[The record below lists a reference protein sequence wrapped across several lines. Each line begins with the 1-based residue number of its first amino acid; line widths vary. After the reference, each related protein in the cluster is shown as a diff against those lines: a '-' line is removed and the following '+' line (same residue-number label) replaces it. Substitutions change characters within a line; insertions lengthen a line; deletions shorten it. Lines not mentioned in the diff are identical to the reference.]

1 MENKKVVGVLKY
13 NIDTRNSMLLKN
25 EGKYSLYDG
34 LLSPSIGEAY
44 QKRELYPHS
53 QTDDKSILDFTHDNL
68 SDYSKKIAQQ
78 NFSNSKERDV
88 FSILTP
94 TNDQLQRWG
103 GNYNDYLEY
112 VSETY
117 GKELTS
123 VNFVERTLAAQDVVY
138 GLRMME
144 VGVVKDINVSNALAG
159 VVTTNINNFSGT
171 DTKLGLITNEMYA
184 ASLYAASQFNSSRK
198 RYDINSQ
205 YPYITPYLYEVYG
218 NNSANVNRLS
228 DIMRPDSVFGR
239 VLEDPAVDINIIHD
253 WSDPNY
259 TTEKNSA
266 LFYANLQTEENKYR
280 PDSAYYNYNRD
291 LKDFEE
297 SNNNSAIKDLVRD
310 TSIINPSSHKRGV
323 TNVAVIE
330 YDEGDK
336 TEDVE
341 DNKRLIKENSGSQGI
356 EYFTFE
362 AVQKSSKNTLLDKT
376 NKSFRKHEINTL
388 ISRFHTSKE
397 YNKKY
402 EHESFDTAKSVFGKS
417 KGRNLLKLGA
427 NSDVDNFKTNNYSN
441 PYCRVWTYHHEY
453 DRLSRMIRPFITEE
467 NNQEMGYSFTDLQ
480 KLNEKF
486 RSTNTKG
493 ITNGG
498 DYLAEK
504 TVLNKSNGLVD
515 IVPSTEGKVE
525 IQKCMF
531 SIENLAWKDVPNMSK
546 YLSEEQR
553 GPFGGRIMWF
563 PPYDLRFNESVN
575 VDWNANTFI
584 GRGEK
589 VYTYTNTDR
598 TASLDF
604 TILIDHP
611 AIINEIQNMKGKA
624 PDDDIE
630 MDTLRFF
637 AGCGPL
643 DNDLKKV
650 EKADVDTNKTNKENS
665 IEPKEVKNEEKV
677 EKLKFYVFF
686 PNNYS
691 GNYNEKDLLTK
702 EEWQEKGF
710 ADRDWVNYLLFGHD
724 ILVPSAED
732 SYNGYEMSNK
742 GISTT
747 SAIGVGIPTAVDPK
761 TNISKIWNVYPDYE
775 GEDKA
780 KRIYYYRVD
789 FDLRQKLREY
799 ENYRDTNSYQLNI
812 SQKNVSTVYPDAD
825 CSFTEFVGAVIL
837 SRIRK
842 NRKDSTGEE
851 YTFDDYVA
859 DDAAK
864 LKYLIE
870 KISNVYG
877 CDESDTFE
885 KLTEFAKIIE
895 KGITKI
901 KPIGGAT
908 EQDEKNSNILAYRR
922 CRTLGT
928 YLKEIL
934 NFDGDIDFSK
944 IEKSKKLLNYK
955 TVNSNAAKVQRYA
968 AVELYFGGPKIE
980 DANDGT
986 GKGSNVITAENKP
999 KQDKNAD
1006 TSDSGQTKQEVHAT
1020 IGNATTRYE
1029 SEADYFKKLQISD
1042 PLVFRKITDKYR
1054 YFDPAFHSLSPEGF
1068 NARLTFLHQCTRQ
1081 GHTVSTSDGKL
1092 AQTAG
1097 NLSFGRMP
1105 VCILRIGDFFYS
1117 KVIIQNMNISYESN
1131 NGIQWD
1137 LNSEG
1142 NGVQPMY
1149 AHVSMTLTILG
1160 GQTLDGPSD
1169 RLQNA
1174 NTFNFY
1180 ANTGVYDDRS
1190 DRISVDS
1197 NGNLTY
1203 TNIFL
1208 PYNDEKKATTAVT
1221 TEAKTE
1227 VKAEEKIEKNIIN
1240 PII

>member
-44 QKRELYPHS
+44 QKRDLYPHS
-53 QTDDKSILDFTHDNL
+53 QTNDESILDFTHDNL
-68 SDYSKKIAQQ
+68 SDYSKKISQQ

-88 FSILTP
+88 FSILAP

-103 GNYNDYLEY
+103 GNYNNYLEY

-144 VGVVKDINVSNALAG
+144 IGVVKDINVSNALAG

-198 RYDINSQ
+198 RYDTTSQ
-205 YPYITPYLYEVYG
+205 YPYITPYLYEAYG

-239 VLEDPAVDINIIHD
+239 VLEDISVDANIIHD
-253 WSDPNY
+253 WNDPNY

-266 LFYANLQTEENKYR
+266 LFYAQEQVQKNRYQPLVGGDYLSHLDKTE
-280 PDSAYYNYNRD
+280 
-291 LKDFEE
+291 KDRTIRYDKNEE
-297 SNNNSAIKDLVRD
+297 IRRAI
-310 TSIINPSSHKRGV
+310 IY
-323 TNVAVIE
+323 E
-330 YDEGDK
+330 YDEGDTANTGK
-336 TEDVE
+336 FIADT
-341 DNKRLIKENSGSQGI
+341 
-356 EYFTFE
+356 
-362 AVQKSSKNTLLDKT
+362 KSDYEVFMEGERSEQTLLDKT
-376 NKSFRKHEINTL
+376 YNFFKKHEINTL

-402 EHESFDTAKSVFGKS
+402 ENESFDTAKSVFGKS

-427 NSDVDNFKTNNYSN
+427 NPDVDNFKTNNYSN
-441 PYCRVWTYHHEY
+441 PYCRVWTYHHAY

-467 NNQEMGYSFTDLQ
+467 NGQEMEYSFTDLQ

-650 EKADVDTNKTNKENS
+650 KNADADTNKTNRENS

-691 GNYNEKDLLTK
+691 GNYNKKNLLTK

-710 ADRDWVNYLLFGHD
+710 ADTDWVNYLLFGRD
-724 ILVPSAED
+724 ILIPDTED

-742 GISTT
+742 GISTI

-789 FDLRQKLREY
+789 FDLRQKLCEY

-812 SQKNVSTVYPDAD
+812 SQKNVSTVYSDAD

-837 SRIRK
+837 SRTRK

-851 YTFDDYVA
+851 YTFDDYVV
-859 DDAAK
+859 DDAPK

-885 KLTEFAKIIE
+885 KLTKFAKTIE

-908 EQDEKNSNILAYRR
+908 EQDEKNSNVLAYRR

-928 YLKEIL
+928 YLKNIL
-934 NFDGDIDFSK
+934 NFEGDIDFSK
-944 IEKSKKLLNYK
+944 IEKSKKLLNDK
-955 TVNSNAAKVQRYA
+955 TVNSKAAKLQRYA

-986 GKGSNVITAENKP
+986 GKGSNVIMAENKP

-1020 IGNATTRYE
+1020 VGNATTRYE
-1029 SEADYFKKLQISD
+1029 SEADYFNKLKTTD

-1081 GHTVSTSDGKL
+1081 GHTVSTADGKL

-1137 LNSEG
+1137 LNPEG
-1142 NGVQPMY
+1142 SGVQPMY
-1149 AHVSMTLTILG
+1149 AHISMTLTILG

-1208 PYNDEKKATTAVT
+1208 PYNNEKKATTAVT
-1221 TEAKTE
+1221 TETKTE
-1227 VKAEEKIEKNIIN
+1227 LKQRDR
-1240 PII
+1240 

>member
-144 VGVVKDINVSNALAG
+144 VGVVKDINVSNALDG

-402 EHESFDTAKSVFGKS
+402 EHESFDTAKSAFGKS

-427 NSDVDNFKTNNYSN
+427 NPNADNFKTNNYSN

-467 NNQEMGYSFTDLQ
+467 NGQEMGYSFTDLQ

-486 RSTNTKG
+486 RSANTKG

-710 ADRDWVNYLLFGHD
+710 ADRDWANYLLFGHD

-1137 LNSEG
+1137 LNPEG
-1142 NGVQPMY
+1142 SGVQPMY

-1208 PYNDEKKATTAVT
+1208 PYNDEKKAATAVT

>member
-44 QKRELYPHS
+44 QKRDLYPHS
-53 QTDDKSILDFTHDNL
+53 QTNDKSILDFTHDNL
-68 SDYSKKIAQQ
+68 SEYSKKISQQ

-88 FSILTP
+88 FSILAP

-103 GNYNDYLEY
+103 GNYNNYLEY

-144 VGVVKDINVSNALAG
+144 IGVVKDINVSNALAG

-198 RYDINSQ
+198 RYDTTSQ
-205 YPYITPYLYEVYG
+205 YPYITPYLYEAYG

-239 VLEDPAVDINIIHD
+239 VLEDISVDANIIHD
-253 WSDPNY
+253 WNDPNY

-297 SNNNSAIKDLVRD
+297 SNNNSAIKDLDLD
-310 TSIINPSSHKRGV
+310 TTIINLSSPKKGV

-336 TEDVE
+336 TEDVKN
-341 DNKRLIKENSGSQGI
+341 NKRVIKENSGNQGI
-356 EYFTFE
+356 EYLTFE
-362 AVQKSSKNTLLDKT
+362 AVQKSSKNTLLDKI

-388 ISRFHTSKE
+388 ISRFHTSEK

-402 EHESFDTAKSVFGKS
+402 ENESFDTAKSVFGKS

-427 NSDVDNFKTNNYSN
+427 NPNVDNFKTNNYSN
-441 PYCRVWTYHHEY
+441 PYCRVWTYHHAY

-467 NNQEMGYSFTDLQ
+467 NGQEMGYSFTDLQ

-515 IVPSTEGKVE
+515 IVPSTEGEVE

-643 DNDLKKV
+643 DNDLKEVKKV
-650 EKADVDTNKTNKENS
+650 DADTDKTNKENS

-691 GNYNEKDLLTK
+691 GNYNKKDLLTK

-710 ADRDWVNYLLFGHD
+710 ADTDWINYLLFGRD
-724 ILVPSAED
+724 ILIPDAED

-747 SAIGVGIPTAVDPK
+747 SAISVGIPTAVDPK

-812 SQKNVSTVYPDAD
+812 SQKNVSTVYSDAD

-842 NRKDSTGEE
+842 NRKDSTGKE
-851 YTFDDYVA
+851 YTFNDYVV
-859 DDAAK
+859 DDAPK

-877 CDESDTFE
+877 CDDSDTFE
-885 KLTEFAKIIE
+885 KLTKFAKTIE

-908 EQDEKNSNILAYRR
+908 EQDEKNSNVLAYRR
-922 CRTLGT
+922 CRALGS
-928 YLKEIL
+928 YLKNIL
-934 NFDGDIDFSK
+934 NFEGDIDFSK
-944 IEKSKKLLNYK
+944 IEKSKKLLNDK
-955 TVNSNAAKVQRYA
+955 TVNSKAAKLQRYA

-999 KQDKNAD
+999 KQDKNGD
-1006 TSDSGQTKQEVHAT
+1006 ISDSGQTKQEVHAT

-1029 SEADYFKKLQISD
+1029 SEADYFYKLKTTD

-1081 GHTVSTSDGKL
+1081 GHTVSTADGKL

-1137 LNSEG
+1137 LNPEG
-1142 NGVQPMY
+1142 SGVQPMY
-1149 AHVSMTLTILG
+1149 AHISMTLTILG

-1208 PYNDEKKATTAVT
+1208 PYNDEKKATTALT
-1221 TEAKTE
+1221 TEAKT
-1227 VKAEEKIEKNIIN
+1227 KLKQSDK
-1240 PII
+1240 

>member
-53 QTDDKSILDFTHDNL
+53 QTNDKSILDFTHDNL

-184 ASLYAASQFNSSRK
+184 TSLYAASQFNSSRK

-266 LFYANLQTEENKYR
+266 LFYANLQTEENKYQ
-280 PDSAYYNYNRD
+280 PSAGKDYLSYLDKPEKDRTIIYND
-291 LKDFEE
+291 DKD
-297 SNNNSAIKDLVRD
+297 VRKA
-310 TSIINPSSHKRGV
+310 T
-323 TNVAVIE
+323 TYE
-330 YDEGDK
+330 YDEGDTAHTGK
-336 TEDVE
+336 FIDESE
-341 DNKRLIKENSGSQGI
+341 ENSQNNYKVYKEGERSEG
-356 EYFTFE
+356 
-362 AVQKSSKNTLLDKT
+362 TLLEKT
-376 NKSFRKHEINTL
+376 HKLFTRYRINTL
-388 ISRFHTSKE
+388 ISRFHTSNE
-397 YNKKY
+397 YNEKY
-402 EHESFDTAKSVFGKS
+402 KGESFDTAKSAFGKS

-427 NSDVDNFKTNNYSN
+427 NPNADNFKTNNYSN

-467 NNQEMGYSFTDLQ
+467 NGQEMGYSFTDLQ

-650 EKADVDTNKTNKENS
+650 EKADADTNKTNKENS

-710 ADRDWVNYLLFGHD
+710 ADRDWVNYLLFGRD

-842 NRKDSTGEE
+842 NRKDSTGED

-1137 LNSEG
+1137 LNPEG
-1142 NGVQPMY
+1142 SGVQPMY

-1208 PYNDEKKATTAVT
+1208 PYNDEKKAATAVT

>member
-44 QKRELYPHS
+44 QKRDLYPHS
-53 QTDDKSILDFTHDNL
+53 QTNDKSILDFTHDNL
-68 SDYSKKIAQQ
+68 SDYSKKISQQ

-88 FSILTP
+88 FSILAP

-103 GNYNDYLEY
+103 GNYNNYLEY

-144 VGVVKDINVSNALAG
+144 IGVVKDINVSNALAG

-198 RYDINSQ
+198 RYDTASQ
-205 YPYITPYLYEVYG
+205 YPYITPYLYEAYG

-239 VLEDPAVDINIIHD
+239 VLEDISIDANIIHD
-253 WSDPNY
+253 WNDPNY

-280 PDSAYYNYNRD
+280 PDSAYYNYNRV

-297 SNNNSAIKDLVRD
+297 SNNNSAIKDLDRD
-310 TSIINPSSHKRGV
+310 TTIINLSSHKKGV

-341 DNKRLIKENSGSQGI
+341 NNKRVIKENSGNQGI

-362 AVQKSSKNTLLDKT
+362 AVQKSSKNTLLDKI

-388 ISRFHTSKE
+388 ISRFHTSEE

-402 EHESFDTAKSVFGKS
+402 ENESFDTAKSVFGKS

-427 NSDVDNFKTNNYSN
+427 NPNVDNFKTNNYSN
-441 PYCRVWTYHHEY
+441 PYCRVWTYHHAY

-467 NNQEMGYSFTDLQ
+467 NGQEMGYSFTDLQ

-643 DNDLKKV
+643 DNDLKEVKKV
-650 EKADVDTNKTNKENS
+650 DADTDKTNKENS

-710 ADRDWVNYLLFGHD
+710 ADRDWINYLLFGRD
-724 ILVPSAED
+724 ILIPNTED

-780 KRIYYYRVD
+780 ERIYYYRVD

-812 SQKNVSTVYPDAD
+812 SQKNVSTVYSDAD

-842 NRKDSTGEE
+842 NRKDSTGKE
-851 YTFDDYVA
+851 YTFNDYVV
-859 DDAAK
+859 DDAPK

-877 CDESDTFE
+877 CDDSDTFE
-885 KLTEFAKIIE
+885 KLTKFAKTIE

-908 EQDEKNSNILAYRR
+908 EQDEKNSNVLAYRR
-922 CRTLGT
+922 CRTLGS
-928 YLKEIL
+928 YLKNIL
-934 NFDGDIDFSK
+934 KFEGDIDFSK
-944 IEKSKKLLNYK
+944 IEKSKKLLNDK
-955 TVNSNAAKVQRYA
+955 TVNSKAAKLQRYA

-980 DANDGT
+980 DVNDGT

-999 KQDKNAD
+999 KQDKNGD
-1006 TSDSGQTKQEVHAT
+1006 ISDSGQTKQEVHAT

-1029 SEADYFKKLQISD
+1029 SEADYFYKLKTTD

-1081 GHTVSTSDGKL
+1081 GHTVSTADGKL

-1137 LNSEG
+1137 LNPEG
-1142 NGVQPMY
+1142 SGVQPMY
-1149 AHVSMTLTILG
+1149 AHISMTLTILG

-1208 PYNDEKKATTAVT
+1208 PYNNEKKATTAVT
-1221 TEAKTE
+1221 TETKTE
-1227 VKAEEKIEKNIIN
+1227 IKQRDR
-1240 PII
+1240 

>member
-44 QKRELYPHS
+44 QKRDLYPHS
-53 QTDDKSILDFTHDNL
+53 QTSDKSILDFTHDNL
-68 SDYSKKIAQQ
+68 SDYSKKISQQ

-88 FSILTP
+88 FSILAP

-103 GNYNDYLEY
+103 GNYNNYLEY

-198 RYDINSQ
+198 RYDTTSQ
-205 YPYITPYLYEVYG
+205 YPYITPYLYEAYG

-239 VLEDPAVDINIIHD
+239 VLEDISVDANIIHD
-253 WSDPNY
+253 WNDPNY

-266 LFYANLQTEENKYR
+266 LFYAQEQVQKNRYQPLVGGDYLSHLDKTE
-280 PDSAYYNYNRD
+280 
-291 LKDFEE
+291 KDRTIRYDKNEE
-297 SNNNSAIKDLVRD
+297 IRRAI
-310 TSIINPSSHKRGV
+310 IY
-323 TNVAVIE
+323 E
-330 YDEGDK
+330 YDEGDTANTGK
-336 TEDVE
+336 FIADT
-341 DNKRLIKENSGSQGI
+341 
-356 EYFTFE
+356 
-362 AVQKSSKNTLLDKT
+362 KSDYEVFMEGERSEQTLLDKT
-376 NKSFRKHEINTL
+376 HNFFKKHEINTL

-402 EHESFDTAKSVFGKS
+402 ENESFDTAKSVFGKS

-427 NSDVDNFKTNNYSN
+427 NPDVDNFKTNNYSN
-441 PYCRVWTYHHEY
+441 PYCRVWTYHHAY

-467 NNQEMGYSFTDLQ
+467 NGQEMEYSFTDLQ

-650 EKADVDTNKTNKENS
+650 KNADADTNKTNRENS

-691 GNYNEKDLLTK
+691 GNYNKKDLLTK

-710 ADRDWVNYLLFGHD
+710 ADTDWINYLLFGRD
-724 ILVPSAED
+724 ILIPDAED

-747 SAIGVGIPTAVDPK
+747 SAISVGIPTAVDPK

-812 SQKNVSTVYPDAD
+812 NQKNVSTVYSDAD

-851 YTFDDYVA
+851 YTFDDYVV
-859 DDAAK
+859 DDAPK

-885 KLTEFAKIIE
+885 KLTKFAKTIE
-895 KGITKI
+895 KGITNI

-908 EQDEKNSNILAYRR
+908 EQDEKNSNVLAYRR

-928 YLKEIL
+928 YLKNIL
-934 NFDGDIDFSK
+934 NFEGDIDFSK
-944 IEKSKKLLNYK
+944 IEKSKKLLNDK
-955 TVNSNAAKVQRYA
+955 TVNSKAAKLQRYA

-1020 IGNATTRYE
+1020 VGNATTRYE
-1029 SEADYFKKLQISD
+1029 SEADYFNKLKTTD

-1081 GHTVSTSDGKL
+1081 GHTVSTADGKL

-1137 LNSEG
+1137 LNPEG
-1142 NGVQPMY
+1142 SGVQPMY
-1149 AHVSMTLTILG
+1149 AHISMTLTILG

-1208 PYNDEKKATTAVT
+1208 PYNNEKKATTAVT
-1221 TEAKTE
+1221 TETKTE
-1227 VKAEEKIEKNIIN
+1227 LKQRDR
-1240 PII
+1240 

>member
-44 QKRELYPHS
+44 QKRDLYPHS
-53 QTDDKSILDFTHDNL
+53 QTNGKSILDFTHDNL
-68 SDYSKKIAQQ
+68 SDYSKKISQQ

-88 FSILTP
+88 FSILAP

-103 GNYNDYLEY
+103 GNYNNYLEY
-112 VSETY
+112 ISETY

-144 VGVVKDINVSNALAG
+144 VGVVKDINVFNALAG

-198 RYDINSQ
+198 RYDTASQ
-205 YPYITPYLYEVYG
+205 YPYITPYLYEAYG

-239 VLEDPAVDINIIHD
+239 VLEDISIDANIIHD

-280 PDSAYYNYNRD
+280 PDSAYYNYNRV

-297 SNNNSAIKDLVRD
+297 SNNNSAIKDLDQDKTIVYNDDKEIRRA
-310 TSIINPSSHKRGV
+310 T
-323 TNVAVIE
+323 TYE
-330 YDEGDK
+330 YDEGDTANTGK
-336 TEDVE
+336 FINE
-341 DNKRLIKENSGSQGI
+341 KEESSQNN
-356 EYFTFE
+356 YKVFE
-362 AVQKSSKNTLLDKT
+362 EGKCSEKTLLDKT
-376 NKSFRKHEINTL
+376 HNFFKKHKINTL
-388 ISRFHTSKE
+388 ISRFHTSEE

-402 EHESFDTAKSVFGKS
+402 KNESFDTAKSVFGKS

-427 NSDVDNFKTNNYSN
+427 NPYVDNFKTNNYSN
-441 PYCRVWTYHHEY
+441 PYCRVWTYHYAY

-467 NNQEMGYSFTDLQ
+467 NGQEMGYSFTDLQ

-643 DNDLKKV
+643 DNDLKEVK
-650 EKADVDTNKTNKENS
+650 KADADTDKTNKENS

-710 ADRDWVNYLLFGHD
+710 ADTDWINYLLFGRD
-724 ILVPSAED
+724 ILIPDAED

-780 KRIYYYRVD
+780 ERIYYYRVD

-812 SQKNVSTVYPDAD
+812 NQKNVSTVYSDAD

-859 DDAAK
+859 DDAPK

-885 KLTEFAKIIE
+885 KLTKFAKTIE

-908 EQDEKNSNILAYRR
+908 EQDEKNSNVLAYRR

-928 YLKEIL
+928 YLKNIL
-934 NFDGDIDFSK
+934 NFEGDIDFSK
-944 IEKSKKLLNYK
+944 IEKNKKLLNDK
-955 TVNSNAAKVQRYA
+955 TVNSKAAKLQRYA

-980 DANDGT
+980 DANNGT

-999 KQDKNAD
+999 KQDKNGD
-1006 TSDSGQTKQEVHAT
+1006 ISDSGQTKQEVHAT
-1020 IGNATTRYE
+1020 VGNATTRYE
-1029 SEADYFKKLQISD
+1029 SEADYFNKLKTTD

-1081 GHTVSTSDGKL
+1081 GHTVSTADGKL

-1137 LNSEG
+1137 LNPEG
-1142 NGVQPMY
+1142 SGVQPMY
-1149 AHVSMTLTILG
+1149 AHISMTLTILG

-1227 VKAEEKIEKNIIN
+1227 SKQSDK
-1240 PII
+1240 

>member
-53 QTDDKSILDFTHDNL
+53 QTNDKSILDFTHDNL

-266 LFYANLQTEENKYR
+266 LFYANLQTEENKYQ
-280 PDSAYYNYNRD
+280 PSAGKDYLSYLDKPEKDRTIIYND
-291 LKDFEE
+291 DKD
-297 SNNNSAIKDLVRD
+297 VRKA
-310 TSIINPSSHKRGV
+310 T
-323 TNVAVIE
+323 TYE
-330 YDEGDK
+330 YDEGDTAHTGK
-336 TEDVE
+336 FIDESE
-341 DNKRLIKENSGSQGI
+341 ENSQNNYKVYKEGERSEG
-356 EYFTFE
+356 
-362 AVQKSSKNTLLDKT
+362 TLLEKT
-376 NKSFRKHEINTL
+376 HKLFTRYRINTL
-388 ISRFHTSKE
+388 ISRFHTSNE
-397 YNKKY
+397 YNEKY
-402 EHESFDTAKSVFGKS
+402 KGESFDTAKSAFGKS

-427 NSDVDNFKTNNYSN
+427 NPNADNFKTNNYSN

-467 NNQEMGYSFTDLQ
+467 NGQEMGYSFTDLQ

-650 EKADVDTNKTNKENS
+650 EKADADTNKTNKENS

-710 ADRDWVNYLLFGHD
+710 ADRDWVNYLLFGRD

-812 SQKNVSTVYPDAD
+812 SQKNVSTVYSDAD

-842 NRKDSTGEE
+842 NRKDSTGED

-922 CRTLGT
+922 CRALGT
-928 YLKEIL
+928 YLKNIL
-934 NFDGDIDFSK
+934 NFNGDIDFSK
-944 IEKSKKLLNYK
+944 IEKSKKLLNDK
-955 TVNSNAAKVQRYA
+955 TVNSKAAKVQRYA

-1029 SEADYFKKLQISD
+1029 SEADYFKKLQTSD

-1137 LNSEG
+1137 LNPEG
-1142 NGVQPMY
+1142 SGVQPMY

>member
-44 QKRELYPHS
+44 QKRDLYPHS
-53 QTDDKSILDFTHDNL
+53 QTNDKSILDFTHDNL
-68 SDYSKKIAQQ
+68 SDYSKKISQQ

-88 FSILTP
+88 FSILAP

-103 GNYNDYLEY
+103 GNYNNYLEY
-112 VSETY
+112 ISETY

-198 RYDINSQ
+198 RYDTASQ
-205 YPYITPYLYEVYG
+205 YPYITPYLYEAYG

-228 DIMRPDSVFGR
+228 DMMRPDSVFGR
-239 VLEDPAVDINIIHD
+239 VLEDISVDANIIHD
-253 WSDPNY
+253 WSDVNY
-259 TTEKNSA
+259 TVDKNSA
-266 LFYANLQTEENKYR
+266 LFYANLQTGENKYR
-280 PDSAYYNYNRD
+280 PDSAYYNYNRV

-297 SNNNSAIKDLVRD
+297 SDNNSAIKKLKRD
-310 TSIINPSSHKRGV
+310 TTIINPSSHKKGV
-323 TNVAVIE
+323 TNVGVIE

-341 DNKRLIKENSGSQGI
+341 NNKRVIKENSGSQGI

-362 AVQKSSKNTLLDKT
+362 AVQESSINTLLDKT

-427 NSDVDNFKTNNYSN
+427 NPDVDNFKTNNYSN
-441 PYCRVWTYHHEY
+441 PYCRVWTYHHAY

-467 NNQEMGYSFTDLQ
+467 NGQEMGYSFTDLQ

-637 AGCGPL
+637 AGCSPL

-650 EKADVDTNKTNKENS
+650 KNADADTDKTNKENS

-691 GNYNEKDLLTK
+691 GNYNGKDLLTK

-710 ADRDWVNYLLFGHD
+710 ADTDWINYLLFGRD
-724 ILVPSAED
+724 ILIPDAED

-747 SAIGVGIPTAVDPK
+747 SAIGIGIPTAVDPK

-780 KRIYYYRVD
+780 ERIYYYRVD

-812 SQKNVSTVYPDAD
+812 NQKNVSTVYSDAD

-851 YTFDDYVA
+851 YSFDDYVA
-859 DDAAK
+859 DDAPK

-885 KLTEFAKIIE
+885 KLTKFAKTIE

-908 EQDEKNSNILAYRR
+908 EQDEKNSNVLAYRR

-928 YLKEIL
+928 YLKNIL
-934 NFDGDIDFSK
+934 NFEGDIDFSK
-944 IEKSKKLLNYK
+944 IEKSKKLLNDK
-955 TVNSNAAKVQRYA
+955 TVNSKAAKLQRYA

-980 DANDGT
+980 DANNGT

-999 KQDKNAD
+999 KQDKNGD
-1006 TSDSGQTKQEVHAT
+1006 ISDSGQTKQEVHAT
-1020 IGNATTRYE
+1020 VGNATTRYE
-1029 SEADYFKKLQISD
+1029 SEADYFNKLKTTD

-1081 GHTVSTSDGKL
+1081 GHTVSTADGKL

-1137 LNSEG
+1137 LNPEG
-1142 NGVQPMY
+1142 SGVQPMY
-1149 AHVSMTLTILG
+1149 AHISMTLTILG

-1221 TEAKTE
+1221 TETKTE
-1227 VKAEEKIEKNIIN
+1227 LKQSDK
-1240 PII
+1240 

>member
-44 QKRELYPHS
+44 QKRDLYPHS
-53 QTDDKSILDFTHDNL
+53 QTNDKSILDFTHDNL
-68 SDYSKKIAQQ
+68 SDYSKKISQQ

-88 FSILTP
+88 FSILAP

-103 GNYNDYLEY
+103 GNYNNYLEY
-112 VSETY
+112 VSEAY

-123 VNFVERTLAAQDVVY
+123 VNFVERTLAAQDVIY

-184 ASLYAASQFNSSRK
+184 ASLYVASQFNSSRK
-198 RYDINSQ
+198 RYDTTSQ
-205 YPYITPYLYEVYG
+205 YPYITPYLYEAYG

-239 VLEDPAVDINIIHD
+239 FLEDISVDANIIHD
-253 WSDPNY
+253 WNDPNY

-266 LFYANLQTEENKYR
+266 LFYANLQTEENKYQPSTGKDYLSYLDKPEKDR
-280 PDSAYYNYNRD
+280 TIIYNND
-291 LKDFEE
+291 KD
-297 SNNNSAIKDLVRD
+297 VRKA
-310 TSIINPSSHKRGV
+310 T
-323 TNVAVIE
+323 TYE
-330 YDEGDK
+330 YDEGDTAHSGK
-336 TEDVE
+336 FIDESE
-341 DNKRLIKENSGSQGI
+341 ENSQNNYKVYEEGERSEG
-356 EYFTFE
+356 
-362 AVQKSSKNTLLDKT
+362 TLLEKT
-376 NKSFRKHEINTL
+376 HKLFTRYRINTL
-388 ISRFHTSKE
+388 ISRFHTSNE
-397 YNKKY
+397 YNEKY
-402 EHESFDTAKSVFGKS
+402 KGESFDTAKSAFGKS

-427 NSDVDNFKTNNYSN
+427 NPNVDNFKTNNYSN

-467 NNQEMGYSFTDLQ
+467 NGQEMGYSFTDLQ

-515 IVPSTEGKVE
+515 IVPSTEGKVK

-643 DNDLKKV
+643 NNDLKKV
-650 EKADVDTNKTNKENS
+650 KSADADTNKANKENS

-710 ADRDWVNYLLFGHD
+710 ADRDWINYLLFGHD
-724 ILVPSAED
+724 ILIPNAEG

-812 SQKNVSTVYPDAD
+812 NQKNVSTVYSDAD

-859 DDAAK
+859 DDAPK

-870 KISNVYG
+870 KITNVYG

-885 KLTEFAKIIE
+885 KLTKFAKIIE

-908 EQDEKNSNILAYRR
+908 EQDEKNSNVLAYRR

-928 YLKEIL
+928 YLKNIL

-944 IEKSKKLLNYK
+944 IEKSKKLLNDK
-955 TVNSNAAKVQRYA
+955 TVNSKAAKLQRYA

-986 GKGSNVITAENKP
+986 GKGSNVITTENKP

-1006 TSDSGQTKQEVHAT
+1006 TSESGQTKQEVHAT
-1020 IGNATTRYE
+1020 VGNATTRYE
-1029 SEADYFKKLQISD
+1029 SEADYFNKLKTTD

-1081 GHTVSTSDGKL
+1081 GHTVSTADGKL

-1137 LNSEG
+1137 LNPEG
-1142 NGVQPMY
+1142 SGVQPMY
-1149 AHVSMTLTILG
+1149 AHISMTLTILG

-1208 PYNDEKKATTAVT
+1208 PYNNEKKATTAVT
-1221 TEAKTE
+1221 TETKTE
-1227 VKAEEKIEKNIIN
+1227 LKQRDR
-1240 PII
+1240 

>member
-44 QKRELYPHS
+44 QKRDLYPHS
-53 QTDDKSILDFTHDNL
+53 QTNDKSILDFTHDNL
-68 SDYSKKIAQQ
+68 SDYSKKISQQ

-88 FSILTP
+88 FSILAP

-103 GNYNDYLEY
+103 GNYNNYLEY

-144 VGVVKDINVSNALAG
+144 IGVVKDINVSNALAG

-198 RYDINSQ
+198 RYDTTSQ
-205 YPYITPYLYEVYG
+205 YPYITPYLYEAYG

-239 VLEDPAVDINIIHD
+239 VLEDISVDANIIHD
-253 WSDPNY
+253 WNDPNY

-266 LFYANLQTEENKYR
+266 LFYAQEQVQKNRYQPLVGGDYLSHLDKPEKDRTIRYDKNEEIR
-280 PDSAYYNYNRD
+280 R
-291 LKDFEE
+291 
-297 SNNNSAIKDLVRD
+297 AI
-310 TSIINPSSHKRGV
+310 IY
-323 TNVAVIE
+323 E
-330 YDEGDK
+330 YDEGDTANTGK
-336 TEDVE
+336 FIADT
-341 DNKRLIKENSGSQGI
+341 
-356 EYFTFE
+356 
-362 AVQKSSKNTLLDKT
+362 KSDYEVFMEGERSEQTLLDKT
-376 NKSFRKHEINTL
+376 HNFFKKHKINTL

-402 EHESFDTAKSVFGKS
+402 ENESFDTAKSVFGKS

-427 NSDVDNFKTNNYSN
+427 NPDVDNFKTNNYSN
-441 PYCRVWTYHHEY
+441 PYCRVWTYHHAY

-467 NNQEMGYSFTDLQ
+467 NGQEMEYSFTDLQ

-650 EKADVDTNKTNKENS
+650 KNADADTNKTNRENS

-691 GNYNEKDLLTK
+691 GNYNKKNLLTK

-710 ADRDWVNYLLFGHD
+710 ADTDWVNYLLFGRD
-724 ILVPSAED
+724 ILIPDTED

-742 GISTT
+742 GISTI

-789 FDLRQKLREY
+789 FDLRQKLCEY

-812 SQKNVSTVYPDAD
+812 SQKNVSTVYSDAD

-837 SRIRK
+837 SRTRK

-851 YTFDDYVA
+851 YTFDDYVV
-859 DDAAK
+859 DDAPK

-885 KLTEFAKIIE
+885 KLTKFAKTIE

-908 EQDEKNSNILAYRR
+908 EQDEKNSNVLAYRR

-928 YLKEIL
+928 YLKNIL
-934 NFDGDIDFSK
+934 NFEGDIDFSK
-944 IEKSKKLLNYK
+944 IEKSKKLLNDK
-955 TVNSNAAKVQRYA
+955 TVNSKAAKLQRYA

-986 GKGSNVITAENKP
+986 GKGSNVIMAENKP

-1020 IGNATTRYE
+1020 VGNATTRYE
-1029 SEADYFKKLQISD
+1029 SEADYFNKLKTTD

-1081 GHTVSTSDGKL
+1081 GHTVSTADGKL

-1137 LNSEG
+1137 LNPEG
-1142 NGVQPMY
+1142 SGVQPMY
-1149 AHVSMTLTILG
+1149 AHISMTLTILG

-1208 PYNDEKKATTAVT
+1208 PYNNEKKATTAVT
-1221 TEAKTE
+1221 TETKTE
-1227 VKAEEKIEKNIIN
+1227 LKQRDR
-1240 PII
+1240 